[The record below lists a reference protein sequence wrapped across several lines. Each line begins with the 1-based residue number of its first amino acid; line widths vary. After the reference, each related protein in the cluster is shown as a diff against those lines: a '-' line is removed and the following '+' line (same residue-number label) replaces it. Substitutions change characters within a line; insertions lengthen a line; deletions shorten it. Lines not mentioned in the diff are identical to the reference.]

1 MLVMYT
7 YNGFALLQFLL
18 DHFNYGSTWLLRNLP
33 FVVKSLGMQIMIGVL
48 LLFVNMN
55 LKSYNVLVKPSFA
68 DNIRTN
74 KERYF
79 DPQTDLFVRCFTV
92 NSYICAFL
100 FYILCN
106 ILASGMR
113 NMAVR
118 NALVLLCISVSTIQ
132 IILCSHILYQYY
144 NIDTNNITFDTTRT
158 WIVQYNF
165 MFSIFVLMIG
175 VYSLTNSIKGNSNN
189 YFDSCFELTIVHLCF
204 IFLLY
209 FEYKFRGS
217 PFFNRDVIFIKII
230 LYISYLL
237 PFVCLCLGECY
248 VFFENPFPIELKI
261 TSAVVFLIVFYYVIL
276 LIQLNSGISYNSMSF
291 EYKTLELYSTDISNE
306 ILLSVVV
313 LVIALHIIVFR

>member
-7 YNGFALLQFLL
+7 YTGFTLLQFLL
-18 DHFNYGSTWLLRNLP
+18 DYFNYGSTWLLRNLT
-33 FVVKSLGMQIMIGVL
+33 FVVQSLGMQIMIVVL
-48 LLFVNMN
+48 LLFLKMN
-55 LKSYNVLVKPSFA
+55 IMSHAVLWKPSYA
-68 DNIRTN
+68 NIETN

-79 DPQTDLFVRCFTV
+79 DPQTDVFVRCFTV
-92 NSYICAFL
+92 NSYICAFS

-144 NIDTNNITFDTTRT
+144 NVDTKNISFDTTRT
-158 WIVQYNF
+158 WIVQYNL
-165 MFSIFVLMIG
+165 MFSIFMLMIS
-175 VYSLTNSIKGNSNN
+175 VYTLTNSIKGNSNN

>member
-7 YNGFALLQFLL
+7 YNGFTLLQFLL
-18 DHFNYGSTWLLRNLP
+18 DYFNYSSTWLLRNLP
-33 FVVKSLGMQIMIGVL
+33 FVVQSLGMQIMIVVL
-48 LLFVNMN
+48 LLFLKMN
-55 LKSYNVLVKPSFA
+55 IMSHTVLWKPSYA
-68 DNIRTN
+68 NIETN

-79 DPQTDLFVRCFTV
+79 DPQTDVFVRCFTV

-113 NMAVR
+113 NIAVR
-118 NALVLLCISVSTIQ
+118 NALVVLCISVSTIQ

-144 NIDTNNITFDTTRT
+144 NIDTNNISFDTTRT
-158 WIVQYNF
+158 WIVQYNI
-165 MFSIFVLMIG
+165 MFSIFMLMIS
-175 VYSLTNSIKGNSNN
+175 VYTLTNSSTNVNDKN
-189 YFDSCFELTIVHLCF
+189 YFNSCFNLTIIHLCF

-209 FEYKFRGS
+209 FQYKFRGS

-230 LYISYLL
+230 LYVSYFL
-237 PFVCLCLGECY
+237 PFACLCLGECY
-248 VFFENPFPIELKI
+248 VFFEKPFPIELKI

-276 LIQLNSGISYNSMSF
+276 LIQLNSGISYYSMSF
-291 EYKTLELYSTDISNE
+291 DYNTLELYCQDISSE